1 MIAEAVQSW
10 AAAATAWAA
19 GLRPLFAPLLQGT
32 LVSIELFFLTLLF
45 AVPLALPV
53 ALGRMS
59 RWRPLRRIVN
69 AYLLVMRGTPL
80 ILQILFV
87 YFAPYYLFKATP
99 FSRFVAVVVAF
110 VANYAAYFAE
120 IYRGGIEAIPRGQH
134 EAAKVLGF
142 TPCQTFQRIVLPQV
156 VKRIVPAS
164 ANEVITLVKDTALAQ
179 TIGVAELFREAQTL
193 SARQFSVLPIFVA
206 GAFYFVMNW
215 VVSVS
220 FEKLERRLDY
230 YR

>member
-1 MIAEAVQSW
+1 MTLETVETWLAGAG
-10 AAAATAWAA
+10 AWAL
-19 GLRPLFAPLLQGT
+19 GLRQMLQPMLQGT
-32 LVSIELFFLTLLF
+32 LVSVELFFLTLLF

-59 RWRPLRRIVN
+59 PWRPLRRVVN

-87 YFAPYYLFKATP
+87 YFAPYYLFKSTP
-99 FSRFVAVVVAF
+99 FSRFAAVVVAF
-110 VANYAAYFAE
+110 VVNYAAYFAE

-142 TPCQTFQRIVLPQV
+142 SPWQTFQRIILPQV

-179 TIGVAELFREAQTL
+179 TIGVAELFRVAQTA
-193 SARQFSVLPIFVA
+193 SSRQFSTVPIFVA
-206 GAFYFVMNW
+206 GVFYFAMNW
-215 VVSVS
+215 AVAAA
-220 FEKLERRLDY
+220 FARAEKKLDY

>member
-1 MIAEAVQSW
+1 MTL
-10 AAAATAWAA
+10 ATVETGLAGVGAWAL
-19 GLRPLFAPLLQGT
+19 GLRQMLQPMLEGT
-32 LVSIELFFLTLLF
+32 LVSMEVFFLTLLF
-45 AVPLALPV
+45 SVPLALPV

-59 RWRPLRRIVN
+59 PWRPLRRVVN

-99 FSRFVAVVVAF
+99 FSRFVAVIVAF

-120 IYRGGIEAIPRGQH
+120 IYRGGIESIPRGQY

-142 TPCQTFQRIVLPQV
+142 SPWQTFQRIILPQV
-156 VKRIVPAS
+156 IKRIVPAS

-179 TIGVAELFREAQTL
+179 TIGVAELFRAAQTI
-193 SARQFSVLPIFVA
+193 SARQFSVMPIFVA
-206 GAFYFVMNW
+206 GAFYFIMNW
-215 VVSVS
+215 VVSIT

>member
-1 MIAEAVQSW
+1 MTLETIETWLAGAG
-10 AAAATAWAA
+10 AWAL
-19 GLRPLFAPLLQGT
+19 GLRQMLQPMLQGT

-59 RWRPLRRIVN
+59 PWRPLRRVVN

-87 YFAPYYLFKATP
+87 YFAPYYLFKSTP
-99 FSRFVAVVVAF
+99 FSRFAAVVVAF
-110 VANYAAYFAE
+110 VVNYAAYFAE

-142 TPCQTFQRIVLPQV
+142 SPWQTFQRIILPQV

-164 ANEVITLVKDTALAQ
+164 ANEVITLVKDTSLAQ
-179 TIGVAELFREAQTL
+179 TIGVAELFRAAQTI

-215 VVSVS
+215 VVSIS